1 MFKTLRDV
9 LKLFPHCHR
18 VQPGILG
25 ALAVIVGLSTSATT
39 TPLDKVSS
47 PVAPTVTSATQNQ
60 LDEATKVRVLEAFGK
75 LPLSFEANQGQV
87 DKQVNFLARG
97 SGYSVFL
104 TPTQAVLTLRATR
117 TQPSTLNHQ
126 PGAEPESVAKADT
139 SVLRLQLVNSNPTAL
154 VKGLEQLSSKSN
166 YLTSNNPR
174 QWHTDIPHYAKV
186 QYQGVYPGID
196 LVYYGNQRQ
205 LEYDFIVAPGANPKN
220 IKFQITGAKRLEIDK
235 QGNLVLHTQSGAIRQ
250 HRPVIYQE
258 INGKRREI
266 AGSYVLLG
274 QQEVGFTVATYDP
287 SVPLVIDPVVSYS
300 TYLGGTS
307 EDRGNAI
314 AVDSAGYVYVIGNTN
329 SNDFPI
335 KNAFDSQRNSKDLF
349 VTKLNPAA
357 SGSASLVYSTYLG
370 GNGDDFGYGIAV
382 DKFGNPYVT
391 GETNS
396 DDFPTQNAFDNKNS
410 IIEVFVTKLNAR
422 GNSLLYSTYLGGNSS
437 SLNRGYGIAVDKS
450 GNVYVTGY
458 TNSTD
463 FPIKNGFNSMQKY
476 GDAFVTKLNPT
487 ASGSASLVYST
498 LLGGATSSD
507 FGKAIAVDSKGY
519 AYVTGYTNSTD
530 FPTKNA
536 FSSKRTGPFS
546 DAFVTKLNPAA
557 SGSASLVYSTYLG
570 GSHQDY
576 GYGIAVDSKGNA
588 YVTGQTQSTDF
599 PTKNLYKASGGHIDP
614 FVTKVN
620 ATGNTLL
627 YSTYL
632 GGKNTDYANAIA
644 LDSKG
649 YVYVTGQT
657 ESADF
662 PIKNAFDG
670 TLASSSYDAFVMKL
684 NPVAS
689 GAPSLV
695 NSSYLG
701 GRGHDYGYGI
711 AVDSKGNIYVTG
723 ETRSTDFP
731 KKNAYDSTLGG
742 SFNDAFVT
750 KIAP

>member
-25 ALAVIVGLSTSATT
+25 TLAVIVGLSTSATT
-39 TPLDKVSS
+39 TPVDKVSS
-47 PVAPTVTSATQNQ
+47 QVAPTATSATQNQ
-60 LDEATKVRVLEAFGK
+60 PDEATKVRVLETYGK

-87 DKQVNFLARG
+87 DQQVNFLARG

-104 TPTQAVLTLRATR
+104 TPTEAVLTLRATR

-139 SVLRLQLVNSNPTAL
+139 SVLRLQLVNSNPTAQ

-166 YLTSNNPR
+166 YLTGNNPN
-174 QWHTDIPHYAKV
+174 QWHTDISHYAKV
-186 QYQGVYPGID
+186 QYQGVYAGID

-220 IKFQITGAKRLEIDK
+220 IKFHITGAQRLEIDK
-235 QGNLVLHTQSGAIRQ
+235 QGNLLLHTQSGVIRQ

-300 TYLGGTS
+300 TYLGGS
-307 EDRGNAI
+307 SADRGTAI
-314 AVDSAGYVYVIGNTN
+314 AVDSAGNVYVIGNTN
-329 SNDFPI
+329 SNDFPT
-335 KNAFDSQRNSKDLF
+335 KNAFDSTVSGIDVF
-349 VTKLNPAA
+349 VTKLKPTA

-370 GNGDDFGYGIAV
+370 GSDIDAGYGIAV
-382 DKFGNPYVT
+382 DKFGNAYMAGYT
-391 GETNS
+391 KSSN
-396 DDFPTQNAFDNKNS
+396 FPTQNAFDNTKS
-410 IIEVFVTKLNAR
+410 TADAFVTKLNAT
-422 GNSLLYSTYLGGNSS
+422 GDSILYSTYLGGNHSA
-437 SLNRGYGIAVDKS
+437 LNYAYGIAVDS
-450 GNVYVTGY
+450 AGNAYVTGG
-458 TNSTD
+458 TNAPD
-463 FPIKNGFNSMQKY
+463 FPIKNGFDSTQNQ

-498 LLGGATSSD
+498 FLGGATSSD

-557 SGSASLVYSTYLG
+557 SGSTSLVYSTYLG
-570 GSHQDY
+570 GSHQEY
-576 GYGIAVDSKGNA
+576 GNGIAVDSKGNA

-649 YVYVTGQT
+649 YVYVTGPT
-657 ESADF
+657 ESTDF

-684 NPVAS
+684 NPAAS

-701 GRGHDYGYGI
+701 GRGHDFGNGI

-731 KKNAYDSTLGG
+731 KKNAYDSTYG

>member
-1 MFKTLRDV
+1 MIKRLKEV
-9 LKLFPHCHR
+9 LKLFPHLHR
-18 VQPGILG
+18 IRPGILG
-25 ALAVIVGLSTSATT
+25 SLAVVVA
-39 TPLDKVSS
+39 VSS
-47 PVAPTVTSATQNQ
+47 SGASIALINTPSSSVVPTATSTTKTQP
-60 LDEATKVRVLEAFGK
+60 DEATKSRVLESYGK

-87 DKQVNFLARG
+87 DNQVNFLARG

-104 TPTQAVLTLRATR
+104 TPTEAVLTLQATR

-126 PGAEPESVAKADT
+126 PGAEPETVAKTDT
-139 SVLRLQLVNSNPTAL
+139 SVLRLQLVNSNPTAQ

-166 YLTSNNPR
+166 YLTGNNPN
-174 QWHTDIPHYAKV
+174 QWHTDISHYAKV

-220 IKFQITGAKRLEIDK
+220 IKFQIIGAKRLEIDK
-235 QGNLVLHTQSGAIRQ
+235 QGNLLLHTQSGVIRQ

-258 INGKRREI
+258 INGKRQEI

-274 QQEVGFTVATYDP
+274 QQELGFTVAAYDP
-287 SVPLVIDPVVSYS
+287 SLPLVIDPVVSYS

-314 AVDSAGYVYVIGNTN
+314 AVDSAGNVYVSGYTN
-329 SNDFPI
+329 STNFPT
-335 KNAFDSQRNSKDLF
+335 KNAFDSTPNFTDVF
-349 VTKLNPAA
+349 VTKLNAAA

-370 GNGDDFGYGIAV
+370 GNSNDFGYGIAV
-382 DKFGNPYVT
+382 DKFGNAYVT
-391 GETNS
+391 GETRS
-396 DDFPTQNAFDNKNS
+396 TDFPTQNAFDNKNR
-410 IIEVFVTKLNAR
+410 IVKAFVTKLNAS
-422 GNSLLYSTYLGGNSS
+422 GNSLLYSTYLGGD
-437 SLNRGYGIAVDKS
+437 SLNYGYGIAVDKS
-450 GNVYVTGY
+450 GNAYVTGHS
-458 TNSTD
+458 NSGD
-463 FPIKNGFNSMQKY
+463 FPIKNGFDRTQNN
-476 GDAFVTKLNPT
+476 GDAFMTKLNPT

-498 LLGGATSSD
+498 LLGGASND

-519 AYVTGYTNSTD
+519 AYVTGYTDSTD

-576 GYGIAVDSKGNA
+576 GNGIAVDSKGNA
-588 YVTGQTQSTDF
+588 YVTGRTQSTDF
-599 PTKNLYKASGGHIDP
+599 PTKNFYKTSGGYIDP

-632 GGKNTDYANAIA
+632 GGKNIDYANAIA

-657 ESADF
+657 ESTDF

-670 TLASSSYDAFVMKL
+670 TLAGSSYDAFVMKL
-684 NPVAS
+684 NPAAS

-701 GRGHDYGYGI
+701 GSGHDYGYGI
-711 AVDSKGNIYVTG
+711 AVDSRGNTYVTG